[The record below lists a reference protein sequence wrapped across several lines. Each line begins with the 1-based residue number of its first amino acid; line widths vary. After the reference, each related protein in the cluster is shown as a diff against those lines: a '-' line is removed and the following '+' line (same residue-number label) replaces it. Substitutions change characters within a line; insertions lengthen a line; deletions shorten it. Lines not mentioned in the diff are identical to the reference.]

1 LLKSIGIGC
10 IISPNLSL
18 IVQEKLKPN
27 TSIALIPKIV
37 IDLFIQNGYLRQ
49 GNSETEFGLW
59 VNSKDNKP
67 ENAFLVIGRGDAMKE
82 RFGDIM
88 QPMPIDLSKLSRYFG
103 CYFQYHGC
111 C

>member
-1 LLKSIGIGC
+1 M
-10 IISPNLSL
+10 SL
-18 IVQEKLKPN
+18 NAQI
-27 TSIALIPKIV
+27 IPKIV

-67 ENAFLVIGRGDAMKE
+67 ENAFLVIGRGDAMRE

-88 QPMPIDLSKLSRYFG
+88 PAPTHASILPFILEISNLGFFQPFPPI
-103 CYFQYHGC
+103 
-111 C
+111 